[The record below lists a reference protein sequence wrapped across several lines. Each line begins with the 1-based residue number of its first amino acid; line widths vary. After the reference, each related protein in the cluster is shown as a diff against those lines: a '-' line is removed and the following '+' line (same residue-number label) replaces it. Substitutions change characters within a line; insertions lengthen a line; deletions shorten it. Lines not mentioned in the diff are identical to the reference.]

1 MIDAIARLDDIKASI
16 REYMDECLYR
26 RVMQLTDED
35 LDYLA
40 AENQIS
46 EVEIRGIVLGMI

>member
-1 MIDAIARLDDIKASI
+1 MIDALARLDDIKASI

-40 AENQIS
+40 CENQIS
-46 EVEIRGIVLGMI
+46 EIEIRGIVLGML